1 MYTEESLHPW
11 DKFHLIMVYMHAC
24 LVTQLWLTLCNIMDW
39 SPPGS
44 SVYGILQ
51 ARILE
56 WVAMLSSR
64 GLSCPGMEPTSLTF
78 PALASVFFFF
88 PPVVLRGKPLIM
100 MHNPFN
106 VLSNWFARILR
117 IFASMVIKM
126 LDFNF
131 LFL

>member
-1 MYTEESLHPW
+1 
-11 DKFHLIMVYMHAC
+11 
-24 LVTQLWLTLCNIMDW
+24 
-39 SPPGS
+39 
-44 SVYGILQ
+44 
-51 ARILE
+51 
-56 WVAMLSSR
+56 MLSSR

-88 PPVVLRGKPLIM
+88 PPVVLPGKPLIM

-117 IFASMVIKM
+117 IFDSMVIKM

-131 LFL
+131 LCDLSSFGIRVIVALE